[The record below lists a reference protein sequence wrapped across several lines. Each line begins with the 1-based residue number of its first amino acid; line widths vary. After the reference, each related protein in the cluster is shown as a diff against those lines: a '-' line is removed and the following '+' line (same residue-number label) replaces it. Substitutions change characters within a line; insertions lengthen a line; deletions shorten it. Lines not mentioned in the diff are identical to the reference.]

1 MIEARC
7 VCVNYGGLN
16 ALNNVSLTM
25 RDGEFTAVL
34 GANGAGKSTLLK
46 VLTGFLRPSSG
57 EVFFGGKPLR
67 EISARGLA
75 LRRSVLEQEA
85 HSEFD
90 CTVFEMLSF
99 GGFARGGVFCAAPGE
114 GGRICAALEKVGLSG
129 AEDRKYSE
137 LSGGQKRRVQLAR
150 AIFQLE
156 DGGDMA
162 GKGLFL
168 DEPSAG
174 LDPSHAH
181 CAMRA
186 VGEMCARG
194 VSVFA
199 VLHDPNLALA
209 YADKCLLLKGGEPF
223 MFGRAEEVL
232 TAQNLSEIYDSE
244 CEEVFTARG
253 KFVVFPGK
261 GTSRRA

>member
-90 CTVFEMLSF
+90 C
-99 GGFARGGVFCAAPGE
+99 
-114 GGRICAALEKVGLSG
+114 GRICAALEKVGLSG
-129 AEDRKYSE
+129 AEGRKYSE

-209 YADKCLLLKGGEPF
+209 YADKCLLLRGGEPF